1 MQGDARKKRRYSKC
15 LVCNGDARIT
25 AVCLGKALVC
35 FQQGSS
41 SFDEVMWPIVV
52 MARVRGTMYREE
64 GQSHVR
70 QSQAGQQ
77 RRGSACYELRRLARQ
92 RRAVRRCEAVGSS
105 PNSSRQVPGVEALRP
120 PWKLPTRRSLAISAF
135 TLRLYAKKIQ
145 QMIVPNSAAID
156 QTCRFSSSGRSGN

>member
-1 MQGDARKKRRYSKC
+1 MREKCKVMLARKRRYSKC

-35 FQQGSS
+35 FQHGSS

-52 MARVRGTMYREE
+52 MARVRETMYREE
-64 GQSHVR
+64 GQSQAR

-105 PNSSRQVPGVEALRP
+105 PNSSRCGSSRTAMEA
-120 PWKLPTRRSLAISAF
+120 
-135 TLRLYAKKIQ
+135 
-145 QMIVPNSAAID
+145 PN
-156 QTCRFSSSGRSGN
+156 TGL